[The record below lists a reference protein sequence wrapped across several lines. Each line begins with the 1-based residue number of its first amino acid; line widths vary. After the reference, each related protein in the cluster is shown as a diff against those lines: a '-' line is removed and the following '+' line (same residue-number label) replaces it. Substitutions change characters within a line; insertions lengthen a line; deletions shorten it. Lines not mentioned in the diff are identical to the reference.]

1 MVDFTLTEKDKQ
13 IIQIQLEDEQTVLK
27 YARYYDQNHDE
38 LQPEELPE
46 AKGRPN
52 PYYMLQ
58 DSPDGTSGA
67 VLTEAF
73 LHLHTPDVRMRITRS
88 GLGDKIVNYGGT
100 PEQKARW
107 GNKTLS
113 IAITEPG
120 AGSDPMM
127 ITGKARYDVATAEW
141 ILNGEKIYCS
151 QFGMA
156 DGAVV
161 MLRGEPD
168 ANNIRPF
175 LSFVVEKGTKGL
187 QVLGQV
193 DKMGCRNW
201 DTADFVLQD
210 CRVPSINKLD
220 VDFGGALQV
229 FNGTRPMVAAMGLK
243 YARSIMEAA
252 VAKLEEQ
259 GQRIDY
265 ATNTNGRSA
274 VQEKLLSMEA
284 EYEAA
289 TMVIL
294 HSKWTEQ
301 NQGNASK
308 LTMKEAAEAKAI
320 GGRASRRISQ
330 EALALLGPAA
340 LSEEA
345 FPEKWFRDTRIFDI
359 FEGPGDICRLI
370 VARHILGYSK
380 KELS

>member
-1 MVDFTLTEKDKQ
+1 MVDFTLTERDKQ
-13 IIQIQLEDEQTVLK
+13 IIKIQLEDEQTVLK
-27 YARYYDQNHDE
+27 YARYYDRHHDE

-46 AKGRPN
+46 AEGRPS
-52 PYYMLQ
+52 PYQMLK
-58 DSPDGTSGA
+58 DDPSGTSGA

-73 LHLHTPDVRMRITRS
+73 LHLHTPDVRMRITRT

-107 GNKTLS
+107 GHKTLS

-120 AGSDPMM
+120 AGSDPTM
-127 ITGKARYDVATAEW
+127 ITGKARHDPATDEW
-141 ILNGEKIYCS
+141 ILNGEKLYCS

-168 ANNIRPF
+168 ANNVRPF

-210 CRVPSINKLD
+210 CRVPSFNKLD

-243 YARSIMEAA
+243 YARSIMDA
-252 VAKLEEQ
+252 VKAKLAEQ
-259 GQRIDY
+259 GEQIDY
-265 ATNTNGRSA
+265 SANTNGRSA
-274 VQEKLLSMEA
+274 VQEKLLSLEA

-289 TMVIL
+289 ALVVL
-294 HSKWTEQ
+294 RSKWTEQ
-301 NQGNASK
+301 NQGNSSK
-308 LTMKEAAEAKAI
+308 VTMKEAAEAKAI

-330 EALALLGPAA
+330 EALALLGPSS
-340 LSEEA
+340 LSEET

-370 VARHILGYSK
+370 VARQILGYSK
-380 KELS
+380 RELS

>member
-1 MVDFTLTEKDKQ
+1 MVDFTLTEKDRH
-13 IIQIQLEDEQTVLK
+13 ILGIQLEDEQTVLK
-27 YARYYDQNHDE
+27 YARYYDQHHDE

-46 AKGRPN
+46 AAGRPN
-52 PYYMLQ
+52 PYELAH
-58 DSPDGTSGA
+58 SEEGTSGG
-67 VLTEAF
+67 VLTEAL
-73 LHLHTPDVRMRITRS
+73 LHFHTPDVRMRITRS

-107 GNKTLS
+107 GHKTLS

-127 ITGKARYDVATAEW
+127 ITGKARYDAATDEW

-210 CRVPSINKLD
+210 CRVPAINKLD

-229 FNGTRPMVAAMGLK
+229 FNGTRPMVAAMGMK
-243 YARSIMEAA
+243 YARSIMDVV
-252 VAKLEEQ
+252 VAKLAEQ
-259 GQRIDY
+259 GQAIDY
-265 ATNTNGRSA
+265 GTNAHGRSA
-274 VQEKLLSMEA
+274 VQEKVLGMEA

-289 TMVIL
+289 RLVVL

-301 NQGNASK
+301 NEGNASK
-308 LTMKEAAEAKAI
+308 ATMKEAAEAKAI

-330 EALALLGPAA
+330 EALALLGPSA
-340 LSEEA
+340 LSEEE
-345 FPEKWFRDTRIFDI
+345 FPEKWFRDARIFDI

-380 KELS
+380 RELS